1 MMNYYTFQFEKAYQ
15 GYWNIPTLG
24 EKIPGVLHIEKYMVR
39 LDLFWN
45 ETPRTSKMKIE
56 SATGYAY
63 AQNKDKK
70 ECYYFTLFDLNITY
84 ASFFGDK
91 QSQFSFDIADFIIS
105 DVSNNDYKK
114 IKSICITSELLDR
127 WVIDYT
133 RNCFEYEYPSERVK
147 SYTITYTPRELLTLY
162 ESERIHAYIYFGFRE
177 AWATHSGCNMSTRSF
192 LNIEFKTKKEAV
204 PFEDASN
211 MSEYFIWLLS
221 LLWNN
226 TTSPDFVG
234 FRTEGANFIYKQSE
248 RYSYKYTDSKSTF
261 IRSYLSDFPPKELTS
276 IINKWIVLINNHVNA
291 LSTFFETQYNHHITP
306 IAAIK
311 NYISVIDEMSKD
323 LHIKNNGQIKRGIR
337 TKEIDTIFEKV
348 ESGYDKIGLNKD
360 ELTILKNAI
369 YRQSSKDLNVRFPY
383 IFKTIENYVDIYL
396 KSDFCD
402 KAINTRN
409 FITHLKGR
417 NGDLFSKEEYWSLAV
432 CLERI
437 IISYLL
443 HELGVKSDIAKKIVG
458 EITMKE

>member
-1 MMNYYTFQFEKAYQ
+1 MMNYYTFQFEQAYQ

-24 EKIPGVLHIEKYMVR
+24 EKIPGVLHIEEYMVR

-70 ECYYFTLFDLNITY
+70 ECYYFTLFDLYITY
-84 ASFFGDK
+84 ASFFGDR
-91 QSQFSFDIADFIIS
+91 QSQFSFDIADLIIS
-105 DVSNNDYKK
+105 DDRNNDYNK

-133 RNCFEYEYPSERVK
+133 RNCFEYEYPSEKVK
-147 SYTITYTPRELLTLY
+147 SYAITFTPREPLTIH
-162 ESERIHAYIYFGFRE
+162 ESDTIHAYIYFGFRE

-192 LNIEFKTKKEAV
+192 LNVEFKEAV
-204 PFEDASN
+204 SFEEASN
-211 MSEYFIWLLS
+211 VSEYFIWLFS
-221 LLWNN
+221 LLWDN

-234 FRTEGANFIYKQSE
+234 FRTEGANFIYKKSE
-248 RYSYKYTDSKSTF
+248 RYSYKYHDSENTL
-261 IRSYLSDFPPKELTS
+261 IRSYLSDFSPEELTS
-276 IINKWIVLINNHVNA
+276 IINKWIDLIIIHANA
-291 LSTFFETQYNHHITP
+291 LSTFFETQFNRHISP
-306 IAAIK
+306 AAAIK
-311 NYISVIDEMSKD
+311 NYISAVDGLSKD
-323 LHIKNNGQIKRGIR
+323 FHVKNDGHIKKGKKTEDIDHIYEKIKS
-337 TKEIDTIFEKV
+337 
-348 ESGYDKIGLNKD
+348 ESAKIGLSTD
-360 ELTILKNAI
+360 ELTRLSNAI
-369 YRQSSKDLNVRFPY
+369 YRQSSKDLKARFPH
-383 IFKTIENYVDIYL
+383 IINTIENYVDIIL
-396 KSDFCD
+396 KNDFSD

-409 FITHLKGR
+409 YITHLKGYK
-417 NGDLFSKEEYWSLAV
+417 GDLFSKKEYWSLSL

-458 EITMKE
+458 EITMKEG